1 MVPVGVAELE
11 VDVVFEVDDE
21 VEEVFEVDDEVDVEL
36 RELDVEEAVEVEG
49 AGRHWEYQGLE

>member
-11 VDVVFEVDDE
+11 VDVVFEVDD
-21 VEEVFEVDDEVDVEL
+21 EVFEVDDEVDVEL